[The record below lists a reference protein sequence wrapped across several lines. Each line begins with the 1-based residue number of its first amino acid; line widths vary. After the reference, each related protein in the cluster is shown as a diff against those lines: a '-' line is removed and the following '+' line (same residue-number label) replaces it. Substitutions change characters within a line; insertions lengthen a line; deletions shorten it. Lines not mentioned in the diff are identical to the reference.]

1 MSSTGLFQV
10 DGANKC
16 IPPIPNHIKTTRNRR
31 GGDYQ
36 AYTRAA
42 MYIYSIHHFLILMLL
57 EYPSI
62 LWYLLHLL
70 LKYSVNLC
78 IKSIILQQCFI
89 LNAIYL

>member
-16 IPPIPNHIKTTRNRR
+16 IPPIPNHIKTTRNGR

-36 AYTRAA
+36 AYTRAAIYTRAA
-42 MYIYSIHHFLILMLL
+42 MYIYSIHHFLMLL

-62 LWYLLHLL
+62 LWYLLPLL
-70 LKYSVNLC
+70 PKYLYYLLPIC
-78 IKSIILQQCFI
+78 IKSTLR
-89 LNAIYL
+89 